1 MADIDEDLRRA
12 RRAARAYAHVV
23 NEMVEF
29 LDRTGDPVDPGV
41 EAEYDALLGREELA
55 RTERQDALHQLG
67 LVDRSVEGEDA

>member
-29 LDRTGDPVDPGV
+29 LDRTSDPVDPAV
-41 EAEYDALLGREELA
+41 EVEYDALLGREELA
-55 RTERQDALHQLG
+55 RAERQDALHQLG
-67 LVDRSVEGEDA
+67 LQDRSVEGD